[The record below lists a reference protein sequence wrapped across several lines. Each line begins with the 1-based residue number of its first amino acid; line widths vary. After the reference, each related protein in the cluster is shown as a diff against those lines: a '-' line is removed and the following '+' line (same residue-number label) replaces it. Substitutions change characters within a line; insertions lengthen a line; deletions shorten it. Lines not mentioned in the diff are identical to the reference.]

1 MNHDE
6 MVDLLTLIAARDNRA
21 VGQTTVAVWLED
33 IGDLPFDDAR
43 RAVAD
48 HFREEP
54 GVWLMAGHVR
64 ARVKTIRE
72 ARLGPPGPGL
82 SPIPPAADPD
92 DDKAYRAALRAQQAR
107 IAAGVEEAPAIEAGQ
122 SAGYDDNPH
131 VQRIVAEFNEQR
143 DAAAR
148 RKAQQAA
155 AEREALRAY
164 RDAVEHLLALPDR
177 GERALAQAR
186 DELLGDEQA
195 AQGFPVLQALP
206 GVMDE
211 HRITIYAARLAAE
224 EEPCAPPAE

>member
-1 MNHDE
+1 MNPREAVMLVRYVEACCPQQKFDE
-6 MVDLLTLIAARDNRA
+6 YSPDAWHDLLGDLAYEDCRAAARAIAQRQPFVAPSEIRA
-21 VGQTTVAVWLED
+21 E
-33 IGDLPFDDAR
+33 
-43 RAVAD
+43 
-48 HFREEP
+48 
-54 GVWLMAGHVR
+54 
-64 ARVKTIRE
+64 VKAIRE
-72 ARLGPPGPGL
+72 ARLGPAGPGL
-82 SPIPPAADPD
+82 SPIPPPADPD

-107 IAAGVEEAPAIEAGQ
+107 IAAGVEEVPAIEAGQ

-177 GERALAQAR
+177 GERALAAAR
-186 DELLGDEQA
+186 DELLGDTQA
-195 AQGFPVLQALP
+195 AQGFPLLQALP

-211 HRITIYAARLAAE
+211 HRITIHAARLAAE
-224 EEPCAPPAE
+224 EEPPCAPTAD